1 MKPAA
6 MSIDVL
12 EKSHELASQNR
23 PFAIAT
29 VVRVKGSSSAKPG
42 EQAVIDSDGKL
53 VTGWI
58 GGGCA
63 ESTVRHEA
71 LACLKV
77 GRPQI
82 ITLDMTDEVLGVGMP
97 CGGVMEV
104 YIEPVLPKPQLL
116 IVGHGLIAETLATL
130 GRLMSF
136 AVTVDDPAA
145 SREAFPEADR
155 LIANDYELLY
165 PVISAQTYIV
175 IATQHKQDHR
185 WLEKALESKAP
196 YIALIASR
204 FRAGLV
210 LDYLSESGVPR
221 EKLAR
226 VSTPAGLDLGATT
239 PEEIALS
246 IMAQIVAM
254 RRGGSGQPFD
264 REAPPAAEKSAGRT
278 ITHCE
283 ADAASEKRSP
293 P

>member
-1 MKPAA
+1 

-12 EKSHELASQNR
+12 EKSHELACQNR

-29 VVRVKGSSSAKPG
+29 VVRVEGSSSAKPG
-42 EQAVIDSDGKL
+42 AQAVIDPQGKL

-63 ESTVRHEA
+63 ESTVCHEA
-71 LACLKV
+71 LASLKE
-77 GRPQI
+77 GRPRTI
-82 ITLDMTDEVLGVGMP
+82 RLDMTDEVLGVGMP

-116 IVGHGLIAETLATL
+116 FVGHGRIAETLSVL
-130 GRLMSF
+130 GRLMNF

-145 SREAFPEADR
+145 ARDAFPDAER
-155 LIANDYELLY
+155 LINDDYELSR
-165 PVISAQTYIV
+165 PIIDSQTYIV

-185 WLEKALESKAP
+185 WLERALESEAP

-210 LDYLSESGVPR
+210 LDYLAASGIPR

-226 VSTPAGLDLGATT
+226 VSAPAGLDLGAST

-246 IMAQIVAM
+246 IMAQIVAL
-254 RRGGSGQPFD
+254 RRHASAQPF
-264 REAPPAAEKSAGRT
+264 AIRT
-278 ITHCE
+278 VTLCE
-283 ADAASEKRSP
+283 ADPVSP
-293 P
+293 RQSQP